1 MNPPGR
7 LSSSLPDRGEV
18 IWINHN
24 PQAGRERK
32 DHHLK
37 RVCDAYEPMIAA
49 LEWQARSWG

>member
-37 RVCDAYEPMIAA
+37 RVCDAHEPMIAA